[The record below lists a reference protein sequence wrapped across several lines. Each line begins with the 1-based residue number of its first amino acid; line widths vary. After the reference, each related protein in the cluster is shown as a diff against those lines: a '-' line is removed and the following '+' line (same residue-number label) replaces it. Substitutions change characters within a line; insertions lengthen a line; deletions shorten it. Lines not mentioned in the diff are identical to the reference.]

1 MVKTRTVITDSDP
14 NPNVQN
20 PSVLRE
26 TYYRRGVM
34 RKKESLSNEA
44 HSATPSFVDV
54 ANCDTKT
61 GFLFDVNTR
70 EYRTYNVVKFLSTA
84 QLDEYL
90 KKNPSSAVQVES
102 RTTDTGERKAFFG
115 YPAKHLITTIKRRG
129 DAHGS
134 GGEETID
141 GWYFDHERPDNHCA
155 PEYTRHNLLYLL
167 GTLLV
172 TYPEVPQFKHIGPLP
187 MGLVVKQIRTVKFAA
202 TKNGTVGQT
211 VTAQET
217 IEDLSDAALSPSMF
231 ELPSDAHENPQ
242 LPRAR
247 TGAPR

>member
-14 NPNVQN
+14 NPNIQN

-34 RKKESLSNEA
+34 RKKESLSHAA
-44 HSATPSFVDV
+44 HSAIPSFVDV

-61 GFLFDVNTR
+61 GFFIDLNAR

-90 KKNPSSAVQVES
+90 KRNPSSAVQVES
-102 RTTDTGERKAFFG
+102 RTIDTGERKSFFG
-115 YPAKHLITTIKRRG
+115 YPAKHLITTIKRG
-129 DAHGS
+129 DAHGG

-141 GWYFDHERPDNHCA
+141 GWYLDHERPDNHCA
-155 PEYTRHNLLYLL
+155 PEYTRDNLQYLL
-167 GTLLV
+167 GTVLV
-172 TYPEVPQFKHIGPLP
+172 LYPEVPQFKHIGPLP
-187 MGLVVKQIRTVKFAA
+187 VGLVVKQIRTVQFAA
-202 TKNGTVGQT
+202 TKKGAAGHM

-217 IEDLSDAALSPSMF
+217 IEELSDATLSPSMF
-231 ELPSDAHENPQ
+231 ELPSGLHENPQ
-242 LPRAR
+242 LLRGR